1 MNNNN
6 SELSELIRWFL
17 AMLGFKNGV
26 EIGNGPS
33 EKGTLADVI
42 ATDKEVRVILELPSV
57 DAEDVKVDVR
67 KGVVEISAE
76 TSKKKYHHEIKLPS
90 DASVQAAKT
99 TFKNGILEIIYQKE
113 AGSENNMIKM
123 E

>member
-26 EIGNGPS
+26 EVGNGPS
-33 EKGTLADVI
+33 EKGTLTDVI

-57 DAEDVKVDVR
+57 DPEDVKVDVR

-90 DASVQAAKT
+90 DASVQDAKT
-99 TFKNGILEIIYQKE
+99 TFKNGILEIICQKE
-113 AGSENNMIKM
+113 AGSENNMIRM